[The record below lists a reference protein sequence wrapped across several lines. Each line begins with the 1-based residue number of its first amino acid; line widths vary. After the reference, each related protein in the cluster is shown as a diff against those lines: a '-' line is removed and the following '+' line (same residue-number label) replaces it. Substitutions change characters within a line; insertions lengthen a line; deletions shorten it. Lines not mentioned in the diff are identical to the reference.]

1 MKKMMK
7 TSLGASK
14 KHCDAA
20 EEQGTSEVLRDKA
33 GLEKQQ
39 AEPKERANMRE
50 RLFSTLKVIQ
60 DHVDILKSTQEKLIK
75 DHKSERNPERG
86 KLLNKYH
93 GRENQYK

>member
-1 MKKMMK
+1 MKKLMK

-50 RLFSTLKVIQ
+50 MLFSTLKVIQ

>member
-50 RLFSTLKVIQ
+50 MLFSTLKVIQ

>member
-1 MKKMMK
+1 MMK

-50 RLFSTLKVIQ
+50 MLFSTLKVIQ

>member
-1 MKKMMK
+1 MMK

-14 KHCDAA
+14 KHCNAA
-20 EEQGTSEVLRDKA
+20 EEPGTSEGLRDIA

-39 AEPKERANMRE
+39 AEPKKRASVRE
-50 RLFSTLKVIQ
+50 MLFSTLKVIQ
-60 DHVDILKSTQEKLIK
+60 DHVDILKGTQEKLIK
-75 DHKSERNPERG
+75 DHRTERNPERG